1 MKKKNYKMKKKDW
14 LMLLDFWP
22 LSIVTPA
29 MLILILFGSA
39 LGWGGQMKPK
49 KTKKP
54 RKVKGKKK
62 KQVNGYYIANGKIKI
77 LYDEHWSTK

>member
-1 MKKKNYKMKKKDW
+1 
-14 LMLLDFWP
+14 
-22 LSIVTPA
+22 
-29 MLILILFGSA
+29 
-39 LGWGGQMKPK
+39 MKPK

-77 LYDEHWSTK
+77 LYDNHWSTK

>member
-1 MKKKNYKMKKKDW
+1 MKKKDW

-54 RKVKGKKK
+54 KKLKGKTKSKK
-62 KQVNGYYIANGKIKI
+62 RSVNGYYMADGKITT
-77 LYDEHWSTK
+77 LYDDHWSTK

>member
-1 MKKKNYKMKKKDW
+1 LFGTDKRLPKDNQINAKKKQKIYERGCEQVMKKKSYKMKKKDW

-39 LGWGGQMKPK
+39 LGWGG
-49 KTKKP
+49 
-54 RKVKGKKK
+54 
-62 KQVNGYYIANGKIKI
+62 
-77 LYDEHWSTK
+77 